1 LETQKKQD
9 FYKAFVILTRI
20 YLFACRTCGYP
31 AHDIPRGDEKVAAVI
46 RTQDVSRAL
55 HPWVGSYMLESTP
68 LSEETADVLRSY
80 APYKEDLL
88 KLCKRLDSFLFMA
101 LRRYTTGT
109 MRVYLDSGREARI
122 RMADYPLLTDDVLG
136 VLMDSLSPYSV
147 NFELLKNYSMQQP
160 SLSALRVLYTRYQ
173 SFQTAEE
180 LAAIARTVRTC
191 HPRER
196 YVSWLPPDG
205 GSGLPLA

>member
-1 LETQKKQD
+1 M
-9 FYKAFVILTRI
+9 TRI
-20 YLFACRTCGYP
+20 SLFICRTRRYP
-31 AHDIPRGDEKVAAVI
+31 SHMIPRGDEKVAAVI

-68 LSEETADVLRSY
+68 ISEDVADVLRSY
-80 APYKEDLL
+80 APYKEDLQ
-88 KLCKRLDSFLFMA
+88 KLCIRLDSFLFMA
-101 LRRYTTGT
+101 LRRYTMGT
-109 MRVYLDSGREARI
+109 MRVYLDNGREARI

-160 SLSALRVLYTRYQ
+160 SLNALRVLYTKYQ
-173 SFQTAEE
+173 SFQTPEE

-196 YVSWLPPDG
+196 YASWLPADVG
-205 GSGLPLA
+205 NGLPMA